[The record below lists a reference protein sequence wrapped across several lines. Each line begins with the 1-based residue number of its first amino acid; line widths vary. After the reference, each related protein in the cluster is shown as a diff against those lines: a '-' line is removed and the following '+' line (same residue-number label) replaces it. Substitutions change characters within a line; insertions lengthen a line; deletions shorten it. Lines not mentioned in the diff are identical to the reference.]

1 MIILGLGG
9 LLNEPACAV
18 LKHGILASAVEQK
31 KVSRRYEPGELPRD
45 AIEIAL
51 SLAGVSSDEGDCVAL
66 VRPFTSGQESAL
78 HLALRARFPSSRLVL
93 VEHHTAH
100 AASAFFTSPFEQ
112 ATVLTLD
119 RVGDFR
125 CGARWHGEAN
135 QLRLEKE
142 LYLPDS
148 LGDLYGRVPELLGY
162 RPNADAHKIHW
173 LSPAEDPATFLPD
186 FEDILFSPSRPR

>member
-18 LKHGILASAVEQK
+18 LKHGALASAVEQK
-31 KVSRRYEPGELPRD
+31 KVSRRHEPGELPKE

-51 SLAGVSSDEGDCVAL
+51 KLAGVASDAVDCVAL
-66 VRPFTSGQESAL
+66 VRPFTTGQESAL

-125 CGARWHGEAN
+125 CGARWHARGEPAAPRKGIVSIRI
-135 QLRLEKE
+135 RL
-142 LYLPDS
+142 
-148 LGDLYGRVPELLGY
+148 
-162 RPNADAHKIHW
+162 
-173 LSPAEDPATFLPD
+173 ATCTAA
-186 FEDILFSPSRPR
+186 